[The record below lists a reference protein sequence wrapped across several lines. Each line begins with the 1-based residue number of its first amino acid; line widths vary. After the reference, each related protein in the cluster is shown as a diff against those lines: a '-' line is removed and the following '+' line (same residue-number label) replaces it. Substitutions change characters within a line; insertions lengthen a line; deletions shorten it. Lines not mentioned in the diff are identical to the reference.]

1 VKLVEKYRIVPWVF
15 GVMIIIVLLARTI
28 QAYNYAGYGIVQMGL
43 MSDRI
48 CSRGSYEMMVC
59 LPDSIP
65 PYETIMVVLIVLLL
79 FSVLRMKG
87 K

>member
-1 VKLVEKYRIVPWVF
+1 MEKYWIVPWVF
-15 GVMIIIVLLARTI
+15 GVMIIIVVLARTI

-79 FSVLRMKG
+79 FSVLKMKE